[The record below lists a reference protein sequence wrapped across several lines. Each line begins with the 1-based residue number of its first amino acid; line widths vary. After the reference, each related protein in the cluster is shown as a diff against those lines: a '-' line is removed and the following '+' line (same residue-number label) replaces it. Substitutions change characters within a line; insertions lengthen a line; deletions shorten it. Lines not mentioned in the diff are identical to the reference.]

1 MKLSYE
7 VIVAA
12 VSGDRLAI
20 ETVLKKYKPF
30 ILFLSMIVYRDEN
43 GGEKKLFSPD
53 ARQTL
58 QKKLIEEIPKWKEI
72 CK

>member
-12 VSGDRLAI
+12 VSGDWQAI
-20 ETVLKKYKPF
+20 VTVLKKYKPF
-30 ILFLSMIVYRDEN
+30 ILFLSMIAYQDED
-43 GGEKKLFSPD
+43 GFERKLFSPD